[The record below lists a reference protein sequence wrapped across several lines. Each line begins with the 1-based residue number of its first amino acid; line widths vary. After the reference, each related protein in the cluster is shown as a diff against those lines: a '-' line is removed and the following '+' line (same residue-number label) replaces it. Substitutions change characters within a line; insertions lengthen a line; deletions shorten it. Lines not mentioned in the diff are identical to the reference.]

1 MFYMPICFYYYLTKL
16 IIFTRPNRTSGI
28 FLEEGFKGNY
38 LRGKQLTIYWKTA
51 RVIPIFKG
59 KGSKDDPKNYRPISV
74 ISHVAKLFE
83 KCVHKQLLSYM
94 NQHAFLSVHQPAY
107 LCNHSTQTLL
117 HQIHD
122 NWLQNMLFVSMT

>member
-1 MFYMPICFYYYLTKL
+1 MTLL
-16 IIFTRPNRTSGI
+16 
-28 FLEEGFKGNY
+28 
-38 LRGKQLTIYWKTA
+38 

-83 KCVHKQLLSYM
+83 KSVHKQLLSYM
-94 NQHAFLSVHQPAY
+94 NQHAFLSVHQSAY
-107 LCNHSTQTLL
+107 LCNHCTQTLL

-122 NWLQNMLFVSMT
+122 NWLQNMDDGLITAVYSKEALFKKIIICHWD